1 VRDAVPVGRRNVGAL
16 EVSMSRLVRIRVLFP
31 ALLSLVTL
39 LACQPSAAPAA
50 SKPAGEG
57 ASSGGA
63 PSAAGAATV
72 APASTAPMAAS
83 AAPPAAAAAP
93 PPLQVMKMGEA
104 RVFAGVPIYVAVE
117 KGYFR
122 EQGIDL
128 QFETITGGDSAAYLT
143 TGQIDLSLDAIAVAF
158 FNAIERGADMRIIA
172 PAGVLT
178 LEDSPLPL
186 VVRKELVDNGE
197 VRGPADLRGRRIAIL
212 ARGATPEYLLTKVFD
227 PLGMTINDIDPISM
241 PFPDMPA
248 ALANGSIDAAVP
260 AEPLATRAVS
270 QGSAVK
276 LVAAIAP
283 GRMTTVISTSGQ
295 TLRDRPDLPQR
306 WATAYLKGIR
316 DLQPPALGVWDAE
329 RLYRPEHMAIYTQYL
344 NVPEQVLRDQVPYT
358 WDADLVIQGDSI
370 MDIQQ
375 THMRNGVLTLQQP
388 VPLERMI
395 APGPSEYA
403 RQTLG
408 RVRP

>member
-1 VRDAVPVGRRNVGAL
+1 VK
-16 EVSMSRLVRIRVLFP
+16 IRVLLP
-31 ALLSLVTL
+31 ALLVLWTLV
-39 LACQPSAAPAA
+39 ACQAPAA
-50 SKPAGEG
+50 PPAPRPASEGAPAGG
-57 ASSGGA
+57 ATS
-63 PSAAGAATV
+63 
-72 APASTAPMAAS
+72 AAS
-83 AAPPAAAAAP
+83 AAARPAGAAPTATAAAP
-93 PPLQVMKMGEA
+93 PPLQPMKMGDA
-104 RVFAGVPIYVAVE
+104 RLFTGVPIYVAVE

-122 EQGIDL
+122 EQGIDM
-128 QFETITGGDSAAYLT
+128 QFEPMTGGDSAAYLS
-143 TGQIDLSLDAIAVAF
+143 TGQIDIALDAIAVGL

-172 PAGVLT
+172 PAGILT

-186 VVRKELVDNGE
+186 VVRKELVDSGE

-227 PLGMTINDIDPISM
+227 PLGMTINDIEPVSM

-248 ALANGSIDAAVP
+248 ALTNGSIDAAVP
-260 AEPLATRAVS
+260 AEPIATRAVS
-270 QGSAVK
+270 QGAVK
-276 LVAAIAP
+276 LVSAIAP
-283 GRMTTVISTSGQ
+283 GRMTTVISASGQ
-295 TLRDRPDLPQR
+295 TLRDRPELAQR
-306 WATAYLKGIR
+306 WALAYMKGIR

-388 VPLERMI
+388 VPLDRMV
-395 APGPSEYA
+395 APGPSDYA

-408 RVRP
+408 RVRS